1 MFSDTWRF
9 YKFLVLL
16 SVLQPFFTCPGCSVK
31 EDRDLCP
38 CTLVLE
44 FPDEDAERL
53 QYGVTVCLRG
63 DSDVEGGFSL
73 CDTLLA
79 VRSASSASDETSFGA
94 SNDDADS
101 LYDSCPNVISGKLS
115 FSYPV
120 PKGNLDLSIAYSEN
134 GFAGKL
140 NASGR
145 WIEIEEG
152 RPCPPI
158 WTYCEKVSARADRVT
173 VPVRLHKNFC
183 RIDIQVRDVDG
194 AEFPFKLRVRGNV
207 NGYGLD
213 GKPARGDFLCDA
225 ERVETEVAGT
235 EPVLEGAES
244 ETVSEVAGSG
254 HGYAV
259 TVPRQTDD
267 SLILE
272 IVAGGGVA
280 KSFAIGNYIAS
291 SGYDWTSA
299 DLKDICL
306 EIDYARTVILFTIDK
321 WTHSEQF
328 EVVI

>member
-1 MFSDTWRF
+1 MFSETWRF

-44 FPDEDAERL
+44 FPREDAERL
-53 QYGVTVCLRG
+53 QNGVTVCMRG
-63 DSDVEGGFSL
+63 YSDDGFSL

-79 VRSASSASDETSFGA
+79 GRAASDGSP
-94 SNDDADS
+94 DK
-101 LYDSCPNVISGKLS
+101 VSGKW
-115 FSYPV
+115 SYSYVV
-120 PKGNLDLSIAYSEN
+120 PKGDVDLAVSYSAD
-134 GFAGKL
+134 GLAGKL
-140 NASGR
+140 NSSGR
-145 WIEIEEG
+145 WIEIDEG
-152 RPCPPI
+152 RPCPSI
-158 WTYCEKVSARADRVT
+158 WTCCEKVSARADRVT

-194 AEFPFKLRVRGNV
+194 EEFPFKLRVRGNV

-213 GKPARGDFLCDA
+213 GKPARGAFLCDA
-225 ERVETEVAGT
+225 ERSETESAGY
-235 EPVLEGAES
+235 
-244 ETVSEVAGSG
+244 
-254 HGYAV
+254 GYAV

-267 SLILE
+267 SLTLE
-272 IVAGGGVA
+272 IVTDDGVA
-280 KSFAIGNYIAS
+280 KSFAIGNYIAA

-306 EIDYARTVILFTIDK
+306 EIDYARTVISFTIDK

>member
-1 MFSDTWRF
+1 MFSETWRF

-44 FPDEDAERL
+44 FPSEDAERL
-53 QYGVTVCLRG
+53 QDGVTVCLRG
-63 DSDVEGGFSL
+63 NSDDGFSL

-79 VRSASSASDETSFGA
+79 GRAASDGSPDT
-94 SNDDADS
+94 
-101 LYDSCPNVISGKLS
+101 ISDKG
-115 FSYPV
+115 SYSYVV
-120 PKGNLDLSIAYSEN
+120 PKGDIDLAVAYSAD
-134 GFAGKL
+134 GLAGEL
-140 NASGR
+140 NSSGR
-145 WIEIEEG
+145 WIEIDEG
-152 RPCPPI
+152 RPCPSI
-158 WTYCEKVSARADRVT
+158 WTCCEKVSARADRVT
-173 VPVRLHKNFC
+173 VPVRFHKNFC

-194 AEFPFKLRVRGNV
+194 EEFPFKLRVRGNV

-213 GKPARGDFLCDA
+213 GKPARGAFLCDA
-225 ERVETEVAGT
+225 ERSETESAGSGT
-235 EPVLEGAES
+235 ESDGDDSGTAS
-244 ETVSEVAGSG
+244 ENAGSG

-267 SLILE
+267 SLTLE
-272 IVAGGGVA
+272 IVTGDGVA
-280 KSFAIGNYIAS
+280 KSFAIGNYIAA

-306 EIDYARTVILFTIDK
+306 EIDYARTVISFTIDK

>member
-1 MFSDTWRF
+1 MFSETWRF

-44 FPDEDAERL
+44 FPREDAERL
-53 QYGVTVCLRG
+53 QDGVTVCMRG
-63 DSDVEGGFSL
+63 YSDDGFSL

-79 VRSASSASDETSFGA
+79 VRTASDGSPDT
-94 SNDDADS
+94 
-101 LYDSCPNVISGKLS
+101 VSGKW
-115 FSYPV
+115 SYSYVV
-120 PKGNLDLSIAYSEN
+120 PKGDIDLAVAYSAD
-134 GFAGKL
+134 GLAGKL
-140 NASGR
+140 NSSGR
-145 WIEIEEG
+145 WIEIDEG
-152 RPCPPI
+152 RPCPSI
-158 WTYCEKVSARADRVT
+158 WTCCEKVSARADRVT

-194 AEFPFKLRVRGNV
+194 EEFPFKLRVRGNV

-213 GKPARGDFLCDA
+213 GKPARGAFLCDA
-225 ERVETEVAGT
+225 ERSETESTGT
-235 EPVLEGAES
+235 ASES
-244 ETVSEVAGSG
+244 TGY
-254 HGYAV
+254 GYAV

-267 SLILE
+267 SLTLE
-272 IVAGGGVA
+272 IVTGDGVA
-280 KSFAIGNYIAS
+280 KSFAIGNYISA

-306 EIDYARTVILFTIDK
+306 EIDYARTVISFTIDK

>member
-1 MFSDTWRF
+1 MFSETWRF

-38 CTLVLE
+38 CSLVLE
-44 FPDEDAERL
+44 FPREDAERL
-53 QYGVTVCLRG
+53 QDGVTVCMRG
-63 DSDVEGGFSL
+63 CSDDGFSL

-79 VRSASSASDETSFGA
+79 GQAASDGSPDT
-94 SNDDADS
+94 
-101 LYDSCPNVISGKLS
+101 ISDKG
-115 FSYPV
+115 SYSYVV
-120 PKGNLDLSIAYSEN
+120 PKGDIDLAVAYSAD
-134 GFAGKL
+134 GLAGKL
-140 NASGR
+140 NSSGR
-145 WIEIEEG
+145 WIEIDEG
-152 RPCPPI
+152 RPCPSI
-158 WTYCEKVSARADRVT
+158 WTCCEKVSARADRVT

-213 GKPARGDFLCDA
+213 GKPARGAFLCDA
-225 ERVETEVAGT
+225 ERSETESAGSGT
-235 EPVLEGAES
+235 ESDGDDSGTASES
-244 ETVSEVAGSG
+244 TGSG

-267 SLILE
+267 SLTLE
-272 IVAGGGVA
+272 IVTDDGVA
-280 KSFAIGNYIAS
+280 KSFAIGNYIAA
-291 SGYDWTSA
+291 SGYDWTSV

-306 EIDYARTVILFTIDK
+306 EIDYARTVISFTIDK

>member
-1 MFSDTWRF
+1 MFSETWRF

-44 FPDEDAERL
+44 FPGEDAERL
-53 QYGVTVCLRG
+53 QDGVTVCMRG
-63 DSDVEGGFSL
+63 YSGGEDGFSL
-73 CDTLLA
+73 CDTI
-79 VRSASSASDETSFGA
+79 STGQPASGGA
-94 SNDDADS
+94 PDG
-101 LYDSCPNVISGKLS
+101 V
-115 FSYPV
+115 SYSYVV
-120 PKGNLDLSIAYSEN
+120 PKGDIDLAVAYSAD
-134 GFAGKL
+134 GLAGEL
-140 NASGR
+140 NSSGK
-145 WIEIEEG
+145 WIEIDEG
-152 RPCPPI
+152 RPCPSI
-158 WTYCEKVSARADRVT
+158 WTCCEKVSARADRVT

-194 AEFPFKLRVRGNV
+194 EEFPFKLRVRGNV

-213 GKPARGDFLCDA
+213 GKPARGAFLCDA
-225 ERVETEVAGT
+225 ESAETEGTGFGT
-235 EPVLEGAES
+235 E
-244 ETVSEVAGSG
+244 SEVPGSGTASENTGSG

-272 IVAGGGVA
+272 IVTGDGVA

-306 EIDYARTVILFTIDK
+306 EIDYARTVISFTIDK

>member
-1 MFSDTWRF
+1 MFSETWRF

-44 FPDEDAERL
+44 FPGEDAERL
-53 QYGVTVCLRG
+53 YDGVTVCMRG
-63 DSDVEGGFSL
+63 YSDDGFSL

-79 VRSASSASDETSFGA
+79 EKPASEGA
-94 SNDDADS
+94 PDG
-101 LYDSCPNVISGKLS
+101 V
-115 FSYPV
+115 SYSYVV
-120 PKGNLDLSIAYSEN
+120 PKGDVDLAVAYSAD
-134 GFAGKL
+134 GLAGEL
-140 NASGR
+140 NSSGR
-145 WIEIEEG
+145 WIEIDEG
-152 RPCPPI
+152 RPCPSI
-158 WTYCEKVSARADRVT
+158 WTCCEKVSAMADRVT

-194 AEFPFKLRVRGNV
+194 EDFPFKLRVRGNV

-213 GKPARGDFLCDA
+213 GKPARGVFLCDA
-225 ERVETEVAGT
+225 ESAETESLGS
-235 EPVLEGAES
+235 GIES
-244 ETVSEVAGSG
+244 DGAGSG
-254 HGYAV
+254 TASENTGYGHGCAV

-272 IVAGGGVA
+272 IVTGDGVA

>member
-1 MFSDTWRF
+1 MFSETWRF

-38 CTLVLE
+38 CALVLE
-44 FPDEDAERL
+44 FPREDAERL
-53 QYGVTVCLRG
+53 RDGVTVCMRG
-63 DSDVEGGFSL
+63 YSDDVFSL

-79 VRSASSASDETSFGA
+79 GRAASSGGPDT
-94 SNDDADS
+94 
-101 LYDSCPNVISGKLS
+101 VSGKW
-115 FSYPV
+115 SYSYVV
-120 PKGNLDLSIAYSEN
+120 PKGDIDLAVAYSAD
-134 GFAGKL
+134 GLAGEL
-140 NASGR
+140 NSSGR
-145 WIEIEEG
+145 WIEIDEG
-152 RPCPPI
+152 RPCPSI
-158 WTYCEKVSARADRVT
+158 WTCCEKVSARADRVT

-194 AEFPFKLRVRGNV
+194 EEFPFKLRVRGNV

-213 GKPARGDFLCDA
+213 GRPARGAFLCDA
-225 ERVETEVAGT
+225 ERSETE
-235 EPVLEGAES
+235 S
-244 ETVSEVAGSG
+244 AGSG

-272 IVAGGGVA
+272 IVTGDGVA

-306 EIDYARTVILFTIDK
+306 EIDYARTVISFTIDK

>member
-1 MFSDTWRF
+1 MFSETWRF

-44 FPDEDAERL
+44 FPREDADCL
-53 QYGVTVCLRG
+53 QDGVTVCMRG
-63 DSDVEGGFSL
+63 YSDDVFSL

-79 VRSASSASDETSFGA
+79 GQAASDGSPDT
-94 SNDDADS
+94 
-101 LYDSCPNVISGKLS
+101 VSGKW
-115 FSYPV
+115 SYSYVV
-120 PKGNLDLSIAYSEN
+120 PKGDVDLAVAYSAD
-134 GFAGKL
+134 GLAGEL
-140 NASGR
+140 NSSGI
-145 WIEIEEG
+145 WIEIDEG
-152 RPCPPI
+152 RPCPSI
-158 WTYCEKVSARADRVT
+158 WTCCEKVSARADRVT

-194 AEFPFKLRVRGNV
+194 EEFPFKLRVRGNV

-213 GKPARGDFLCDA
+213 GKPARGAFLCDA
-225 ERVETEVAGT
+225 ERSETE
-235 EPVLEGAES
+235 S
-244 ETVSEVAGSG
+244 AGSG

-267 SLILE
+267 SLTLE
-272 IVAGGGVA
+272 IVTDDGVA

-306 EIDYARTVILFTIDK
+306 EIDYARTVISFTIDK

>member
-44 FPDEDAERL
+44 FPREDAERL
-53 QYGVTVCLRG
+53 QDGVTVCMRG
-63 DSDVEGGFSL
+63 YSDDGFSL

-79 VRSASSASDETSFGA
+79 GQLASGGASDG
-94 SNDDADS
+94 
-101 LYDSCPNVISGKLS
+101 V
-115 FSYPV
+115 SYSYVV
-120 PKGNLDLSIAYSEN
+120 PKGDIDLAVAYSAD
-134 GFAGKL
+134 GLAGEL
-140 NASGR
+140 NSSGK
-145 WIEIEEG
+145 WIEIDEG
-152 RPCPPI
+152 RPCPSI
-158 WTYCEKVSARADRVT
+158 WTCCEKVSARADRVT
-173 VPVRLHKNFC
+173 VPVRLRKNFC

-194 AEFPFKLRVRGNV
+194 KEFPFKLRVRGNV

-213 GKPARGDFLCDA
+213 GKSARGAFLCDA
-225 ERVETEVAGT
+225 ERSETEGSGFGT
-235 EPVLEGAES
+235 E
-244 ETVSEVAGSG
+244 SEVPGSGTASENTGSG

-272 IVAGGGVA
+272 IVTGDGVA

>member
-1 MFSDTWRF
+1 MFSETWRF

-38 CTLVLE
+38 CALVLE
-44 FPDEDAERL
+44 FPGEDAERL
-53 QYGVTVCLRG
+53 QEGVTVCMRG
-63 DSDVEGGFSL
+63 YSDGEDGFSL

-79 VRSASSASDETSFGA
+79 GQPASGGA
-94 SNDDADS
+94 LDG
-101 LYDSCPNVISGKLS
+101 V
-115 FSYPV
+115 SYSYVV
-120 PKGNLDLSIAYSEN
+120 PKGDIDLAVAYSAD
-134 GFAGKL
+134 GLAGEL
-140 NASGR
+140 NSSGR
-145 WIEIEEG
+145 WIEINEG
-152 RPCPPI
+152 RPCPSV
-158 WTYCEKVSARADRVT
+158 WTCCEKVSARADRVT

-183 RIDIQVRDVDG
+183 RIDILVRDVDG
-194 AEFPFKLRVRGNV
+194 KVFPFRLRVRGNV

-213 GKPARGDFLCDA
+213 GKPARGPFLCDA
-225 ERVETEVAGT
+225 ERTETEDKESGT
-235 EPVLEGAES
+235 ES
-244 ETVSEVAGSG
+244 EDADSGTVSNYTGSG
-254 HGYAV
+254 HEYAV

-272 IVAGGGVA
+272 IIADDGIA
-280 KSFAIGNYIAS
+280 KSFSIGNYIAS

-306 EIDYARTVILFTIDK
+306 EIDYARTSISFTIDK

>member
-1 MFSDTWRF
+1 MFSETWRF

-44 FPDEDAERL
+44 FPREDAERL
-53 QYGVTVCLRG
+53 QDGVTVCMRG
-63 DSDVEGGFSL
+63 YSDDVFSL

-79 VRSASSASDETSFGA
+79 GRAASSGGPDTISDKG
-94 SNDDADS
+94 
-101 LYDSCPNVISGKLS
+101 
-115 FSYPV
+115 SYSYVV
-120 PKGNLDLSIAYSEN
+120 PKGDIDLAVAYSAD
-134 GFAGKL
+134 GLAGEL
-140 NASGR
+140 NSSGR
-145 WIEIEEG
+145 WIEIDEG
-152 RPCPPI
+152 RPCPSI
-158 WTYCEKVSARADRVT
+158 WTCCEKVSARADRVT

-194 AEFPFKLRVRGNV
+194 EEFPFKLRVRGNV

-213 GKPARGDFLCDA
+213 GKPARGAFLCDT
-225 ERVETEVAGT
+225 ERSETESAGY
-235 EPVLEGAES
+235 
-244 ETVSEVAGSG
+244 
-254 HGYAV
+254 GYAV
-259 TVPRQTDD
+259 TVLRQTDD
-267 SLILE
+267 SLTLE
-272 IVAGGGVA
+272 IVTGDGVA
-280 KSFAIGNYIAS
+280 KSFAIGNYIAA

-306 EIDYARTVILFTIDK
+306 EIDYARTVISFTIDK

>member
-1 MFSDTWRF
+1 MFSETWRF

-44 FPDEDAERL
+44 FPGEDAERL
-53 QYGVTVCLRG
+53 HEGVTVCMRG
-63 DSDVEGGFSL
+63 YSDEVFSL

-79 VRSASSASDETSFGA
+79 GQPASGGAPDGVSYSYVVPKEDIDLAVAYSADGLAGELNS
-94 SNDDADS
+94 
-101 LYDSCPNVISGKLS
+101 SGK
-115 FSYPV
+115 
-120 PKGNLDLSIAYSEN
+120 
-134 GFAGKL
+134 
-140 NASGR
+140 
-145 WIEIEEG
+145 WIEIDEG
-152 RPCPPI
+152 RPCPSI
-158 WTYCEKVSARADRVT
+158 WTCCEKVSARADRVT

-194 AEFPFKLRVRGNV
+194 EDFPFKLRVRGNV

-213 GKPARGDFLCDA
+213 GKPARGAFLCDA
-225 ERVETEVAGT
+225 ESAETEGTGFGT
-235 EPVLEGAES
+235 E
-244 ETVSEVAGSG
+244 SEVPGSGTASENTGSG

-267 SLILE
+267 SLTLE
-272 IVAGGGVA
+272 IVTGDGVA

-291 SGYDWTSA
+291 SGYDWTSE
-299 DLKDICL
+299 DLNDICL
-306 EIDYARTVILFTIDK
+306 EIDYARTVISFTIDK

>member
-44 FPDEDAERL
+44 FPREDAERL
-53 QYGVTVCLRG
+53 QDGVTVCMRG
-63 DSDVEGGFSL
+63 YSDDVFSL

-79 VRSASSASDETSFGA
+79 GQTASDGSPDT
-94 SNDDADS
+94 
-101 LYDSCPNVISGKLS
+101 ISDKG
-115 FSYPV
+115 SYSYVV
-120 PKGNLDLSIAYSEN
+120 PKGDIDLAVAYSAD
-134 GFAGKL
+134 GLAGEL
-140 NASGR
+140 SSSGK
-145 WIEIEEG
+145 WIEIDEG
-152 RPCPPI
+152 RPCPSI
-158 WTYCEKVSARADRVT
+158 WTCCEKVSARADRVT

-194 AEFPFKLRVRGNV
+194 EEFPFKLRVRGNV

-213 GKPARGDFLCDA
+213 GKPARGAFLCDA
-225 ERVETEVAGT
+225 ESAETEGSGT
-235 EPVLEGAES
+235 E
-244 ETVSEVAGSG
+244 SEVPGSGTASESAVSG

-272 IVAGGGVA
+272 IVTGDGVA

-321 WTHSEQF
+321 WTHSEQL

>member
-1 MFSDTWRF
+1 MFSETWRF

-44 FPDEDAERL
+44 FPREDAERL
-53 QYGVTVCLRG
+53 QDGVTVCMRG
-63 DSDVEGGFSL
+63 YSDDGFSL

-79 VRSASSASDETSFGA
+79 GQPASGGASDG
-94 SNDDADS
+94 
-101 LYDSCPNVISGKLS
+101 V
-115 FSYPV
+115 SYSYVV
-120 PKGNLDLSIAYSEN
+120 PKGDIDLAVAYSAD
-134 GFAGKL
+134 GLAGEL
-140 NASGR
+140 NSSGR
-145 WIEIEEG
+145 WIEIDEG
-152 RPCPPI
+152 RPCPSI
-158 WTYCEKVSARADRVT
+158 WTCCEKVSARADRVT

-194 AEFPFKLRVRGNV
+194 EEFPFKLRVRGNV

-213 GKPARGDFLCDA
+213 GKPARGAFLCDA
-225 ERVETEVAGT
+225 ERSETEGSGT
-235 EPVLEGAES
+235 ESDGDDSGTASES
-244 ETVSEVAGSG
+244 TGYG

-267 SLILE
+267 SLTLE
-272 IVAGGGVA
+272 IVTGDGVA
-280 KSFAIGNYIAS
+280 KTFAIGNYIAS

-306 EIDYARTVILFTIDK
+306 EIDYARTVISFTIDK

>member
-1 MFSDTWRF
+1 MFSETWRF

-44 FPDEDAERL
+44 FSGEDAERL
-53 QYGVTVCLRG
+53 QDGVTVCMRG
-63 DSDVEGGFSL
+63 YSDGDDFSL

-79 VRSASSASDETSFGA
+79 GRAASGGASDG
-94 SNDDADS
+94 
-101 LYDSCPNVISGKLS
+101 V
-115 FSYPV
+115 SYSYVV
-120 PKGNLDLSIAYSEN
+120 PKGDIDLAVAYSAD
-134 GFAGKL
+134 GLAGDL
-140 NASGR
+140 NSSGK
-145 WIEIEEG
+145 WIEIDEG
-152 RPCPPI
+152 RPCPSI
-158 WTYCEKVSARADRVT
+158 WTCCEKVSARADRVT

-194 AEFPFKLRVRGNV
+194 EEFPFKLRVRGNV

-213 GKPARGDFLCDA
+213 GKPARGAFLCDA
-225 ERVETEVAGT
+225 ERSETEGSGFGT
-235 EPVLEGAES
+235 E
-244 ETVSEVAGSG
+244 SEVPGSG
-254 HGYAV
+254 TASESTGSKHGYAV

-267 SLILE
+267 SLTLE
-272 IVAGGGVA
+272 IVTDDGVA

>member
-1 MFSDTWRF
+1 MFSETWRF

-44 FPDEDAERL
+44 FPREDAERL
-53 QYGVTVCLRG
+53 QNGVTVCMRG
-63 DSDVEGGFSL
+63 YSDDVFSL
-73 CDTLLA
+73 CDTLL
-79 VRSASSASDETSFGA
+79 VGRVASSGGP
-94 SNDDADS
+94 DA
-101 LYDSCPNVISGKLS
+101 VSGKR
-115 FSYPV
+115 SYSYVV
-120 PKGNLDLSIAYSEN
+120 PKGDIDLAVAYSAD
-134 GFAGKL
+134 GLAGEL
-140 NASGR
+140 NSSGR
-145 WIEIEEG
+145 WIEIDEG
-152 RPCPPI
+152 RPCPSI
-158 WTYCEKVSARADRVT
+158 WTCCEKVSARADRVT

-194 AEFPFKLRVRGNV
+194 EEFPFKLRVRGNV

-213 GKPARGDFLCDA
+213 GKPARGAFLCDA
-225 ERVETEVAGT
+225 ERSETEGSGT
-235 EPVLEGAES
+235 ASES
-244 ETVSEVAGSG
+244 TGYG

-267 SLILE
+267 SLTLE
-272 IVAGGGVA
+272 IVTGDGVA
-280 KSFAIGNYIAS
+280 KSFAIGNYIAA

-306 EIDYARTVILFTIDK
+306 EIDYARTVISFTIDK

>member
-1 MFSDTWRF
+1 MFSETWRF

-44 FPDEDAERL
+44 FPREDAERL
-53 QYGVTVCLRG
+53 QDGVTVCMRG
-63 DSDVEGGFSL
+63 YSDDGFSL

-79 VRSASSASDETSFGA
+79 GQAASDGGPDT
-94 SNDDADS
+94 
-101 LYDSCPNVISGKLS
+101 VSGKW
-115 FSYPV
+115 SYSYVV
-120 PKGNLDLSIAYSEN
+120 PKGEVDLAVAYSAD
-134 GFAGKL
+134 GLAGEL
-140 NASGR
+140 NSSGR
-145 WIEIEEG
+145 WIEIDEG
-152 RPCPPI
+152 RPCPSI
-158 WTYCEKVSARADRVT
+158 WTCCEKVSARADRVT

-194 AEFPFKLRVRGNV
+194 EEFPFKLRVRGNV
-207 NGYGLD
+207 NGYGPD
-213 GKPARGDFLCDA
+213 GKPARGAFLCDA
-225 ERVETEVAGT
+225 ERSETE
-235 EPVLEGAES
+235 S
-244 ETVSEVAGSG
+244 AGSG

-267 SLILE
+267 SLTLE
-272 IVAGGGVA
+272 IVTGYGVA
-280 KSFAIGNYIAS
+280 KSFAIGNYIAA

-306 EIDYARTVILFTIDK
+306 EIDYARTVISFTIDK

>member
-1 MFSDTWRF
+1 MFSETWRF

-44 FPDEDAERL
+44 FPREDAERL
-53 QYGVTVCLRG
+53 QDGVTVCMRG
-63 DSDVEGGFSL
+63 YSDDGFSL

-79 VRSASSASDETSFGA
+79 GQAASDGSPDTVSDKG
-94 SNDDADS
+94 
-101 LYDSCPNVISGKLS
+101 
-115 FSYPV
+115 SYSYVV
-120 PKGNLDLSIAYSEN
+120 PKGDIDLAVAYSAD
-134 GFAGKL
+134 GLAGEL
-140 NASGR
+140 NSSGK
-145 WIEIEEG
+145 WIEIDEG
-152 RPCPPI
+152 RPCPSI
-158 WTYCEKVSARADRVT
+158 WTCCEKVSARADRVT

-194 AEFPFKLRVRGNV
+194 EEFPFKLRVRGNV

-213 GKPARGDFLCDA
+213 GKPARGTFLCDA
-225 ERVETEVAGT
+225 ERSETEGSGT
-235 EPVLEGAES
+235 ESDGDDSGTASES
-244 ETVSEVAGSG
+244 TVSGY
-254 HGYAV
+254 GYAV

-272 IVAGGGVA
+272 IVTDDSVA

-306 EIDYARTVILFTIDK
+306 EIDYARTVISFTIDK

>member
-1 MFSDTWRF
+1 MFSETWRF

-44 FPDEDAERL
+44 FSREDAERL
-53 QYGVTVCLRG
+53 QDGVTVCMRG
-63 DSDVEGGFSL
+63 YSDDVFSL

-79 VRSASSASDETSFGA
+79 GRAASSGGPDT
-94 SNDDADS
+94 
-101 LYDSCPNVISGKLS
+101 VSGKW
-115 FSYPV
+115 SYSYVV
-120 PKGNLDLSIAYSEN
+120 PKGDIDLAVAYSAD
-134 GFAGKL
+134 GLAGKL
-140 NASGR
+140 NSSGR
-145 WIEIEEG
+145 WIEIDEG
-152 RPCPPI
+152 RPCPSI
-158 WTYCEKVSARADRVT
+158 WTCCEKVSARADRVT

-194 AEFPFKLRVRGNV
+194 EEFPFKLRVRGNV

-213 GKPARGDFLCDA
+213 GKPARGAFLCDA
-225 ERVETEVAGT
+225 ERPETESAGSGT
-235 EPVLEGAES
+235 ESDGDDSGAASES
-244 ETVSEVAGSG
+244 TGYG

-267 SLILE
+267 SLTLE
-272 IVAGGGVA
+272 IVTDDGVA
-280 KSFAIGNYIAS
+280 KSFAIGNYIAA

-306 EIDYARTVILFTIDK
+306 EIDYARTVISFTIDK

>member
-1 MFSDTWRF
+1 MFSETWRF

-44 FPDEDAERL
+44 FPREDAERL
-53 QYGVTVCLRG
+53 QDGVTVCMRG
-63 DSDVEGGFSL
+63 CSDDVFSL

-79 VRSASSASDETSFGA
+79 GRAASSGGPDT
-94 SNDDADS
+94 
-101 LYDSCPNVISGKLS
+101 VSGKW
-115 FSYPV
+115 SYSYVV
-120 PKGNLDLSIAYSEN
+120 PKGDIDLAVAYSAD
-134 GFAGKL
+134 GLAGEL
-140 NASGR
+140 NSSGR
-145 WIEIEEG
+145 WMEIDEG
-152 RPCPPI
+152 RPCPSI
-158 WTYCEKVSARADRVT
+158 WTCCEKVSARADRVT

-194 AEFPFKLRVRGNV
+194 EEFPFKLRVRGNV

-213 GKPARGDFLCDA
+213 GKPARGAFLCDA
-225 ERVETEVAGT
+225 ERSETEGSGT
-235 EPVLEGAES
+235 ESDGDDSGTASES
-244 ETVSEVAGSG
+244 TGSG

-267 SLILE
+267 SLTLE
-272 IVAGGGVA
+272 IVTDDGVA
-280 KSFAIGNYIAS
+280 KSFAIGNYIAA

-306 EIDYARTVILFTIDK
+306 EIDYARTVISFTIDK

>member
-1 MFSDTWRF
+1 MFSETWRF

-44 FPDEDAERL
+44 FPREDADRL
-53 QYGVTVCLRG
+53 QDGVTVCMRG
-63 DSDVEGGFSL
+63 YSDDVFSL

-79 VRSASSASDETSFGA
+79 GQAASDGSPDT
-94 SNDDADS
+94 
-101 LYDSCPNVISGKLS
+101 ISDKG
-115 FSYPV
+115 SYSYVV
-120 PKGNLDLSIAYSEN
+120 PKGDIDLAVAYSAD
-134 GFAGKL
+134 GLAGEL
-140 NASGR
+140 NSSGI
-145 WIEIEEG
+145 WIEIDEG
-152 RPCPPI
+152 RPCPSI
-158 WTYCEKVSARADRVT
+158 WTCCEKVSARADRVT

-194 AEFPFKLRVRGNV
+194 EEFPFKLRVRGNV

-213 GKPARGDFLCDA
+213 GKPARGAFLCDA
-225 ERVETEVAGT
+225 ERSETEGSGT
-235 EPVLEGAES
+235 ESDGDDSGTASES
-244 ETVSEVAGSG
+244 TGSR

-267 SLILE
+267 SLTLE
-272 IVAGGGVA
+272 IATDDGVA

-291 SGYDWTSA
+291 SGYDWTSV

-306 EIDYARTVILFTIDK
+306 EIDYARTVISFTIDK

>member
-1 MFSDTWRF
+1 MFSETWRF

-44 FPDEDAERL
+44 FPGEDAEKL
-53 QYGVTVCLRG
+53 QDGVTVCMRG
-63 DSDVEGGFSL
+63 YSDDGFSL

-79 VRSASSASDETSFGA
+79 EQPASEGA
-94 SNDDADS
+94 PDG
-101 LYDSCPNVISGKLS
+101 V
-115 FSYPV
+115 SYSYVV
-120 PKGNLDLSIAYSEN
+120 PKGDVDLAVAYSAD
-134 GFAGKL
+134 GLAGEL
-140 NASGR
+140 NSSGR
-145 WIEIEEG
+145 WIEIDEG
-152 RPCPPI
+152 RPCPSI
-158 WTYCEKVSARADRVT
+158 WTCCEKVSARADRVT

-194 AEFPFKLRVRGNV
+194 EDFPFKLRVRGNV

-213 GKPARGDFLCDA
+213 GKPARGAFLCDA
-225 ERVETEVAGT
+225 ESAETEGSGFGT
-235 EPVLEGAES
+235 E
-244 ETVSEVAGSG
+244 SEVPGSGTASENTGSG

-272 IVAGGGVA
+272 IVTGDGVA

-291 SGYDWTSA
+291 SGYDWASA

>member
-1 MFSDTWRF
+1 MFSETWRF

-44 FPDEDAERL
+44 LPREDAERL
-53 QYGVTVCLRG
+53 QDGVTVCMRG
-63 DSDVEGGFSL
+63 YSDDGFSL

-79 VRSASSASDETSFGA
+79 GQAASDGSPDT
-94 SNDDADS
+94 
-101 LYDSCPNVISGKLS
+101 ISDKG
-115 FSYPV
+115 SYSYVV
-120 PKGNLDLSIAYSEN
+120 PKGDIDLAVAYSAD
-134 GFAGKL
+134 GLAGEL
-140 NASGR
+140 NSSGR
-145 WIEIEEG
+145 WIEIDEG
-152 RPCPPI
+152 RPCPSI
-158 WTYCEKVSARADRVT
+158 WTCCEKVSARADRVT

-194 AEFPFKLRVRGNV
+194 EEFPFKLRVRGNV

-213 GKPARGDFLCDA
+213 GKPARGAFLCDA
-225 ERVETEVAGT
+225 ERSETE
-235 EPVLEGAES
+235 S
-244 ETVSEVAGSG
+244 AGSG

-267 SLILE
+267 SLTLE
-272 IVAGGGVA
+272 IVTDDGVA
-280 KSFAIGNYIAS
+280 KSFAIGNYIAA

-306 EIDYARTVILFTIDK
+306 EIDYARTVISFTIDK

>member
-1 MFSDTWRF
+1 MFSETWRF

-38 CTLVLE
+38 CALVLE
-44 FPDEDAERL
+44 FPNEDAERL
-53 QYGVTVCLRG
+53 QDGVTVCMRG
-63 DSDVEGGFSL
+63 YSDDGFSL

-79 VRSASSASDETSFGA
+79 GQAASDGSPDT
-94 SNDDADS
+94 
-101 LYDSCPNVISGKLS
+101 ISDKW
-115 FSYPV
+115 SYSYVV
-120 PKGNLDLSIAYSEN
+120 PKGDVDLAVAYSED
-134 GFAGKL
+134 GLAGEL
-140 NASGR
+140 NSSGR
-145 WIEIEEG
+145 WIEIDEG
-152 RPCPPI
+152 RPCPSI
-158 WTYCEKVSARADRVT
+158 WTCCEKVSARADRVT

-194 AEFPFKLRVRGNV
+194 EEFPFKLRVGGNV

-213 GKPARGDFLCDA
+213 GKPARGAFLCDA
-225 ERVETEVAGT
+225 ERSETESAGYGT
-235 EPVLEGAES
+235 ESDGDDSGTASES
-244 ETVSEVAGSG
+244 TGSG

-267 SLILE
+267 SLTLE
-272 IVAGGGVA
+272 IVTGNGVA
-280 KSFAIGNYIAS
+280 KSFAIGNYIAA

-306 EIDYARTVILFTIDK
+306 EIDYARTVISFTIDK

>member
-1 MFSDTWRF
+1 MFSETWRF

-44 FPDEDAERL
+44 FPREDAERL
-53 QYGVTVCLRG
+53 QDEVTVCMRG
-63 DSDVEGGFSL
+63 YSDDGFSL

-79 VRSASSASDETSFGA
+79 GQAASDGSPDT
-94 SNDDADS
+94 
-101 LYDSCPNVISGKLS
+101 ISDKW
-115 FSYPV
+115 SYSYVV
-120 PKGNLDLSIAYSEN
+120 PKGDIDLAVAYSAD
-134 GFAGKL
+134 GLAGEL
-140 NASGR
+140 NSSGR
-145 WIEIEEG
+145 WIEIDEG
-152 RPCPPI
+152 RPCPSI
-158 WTYCEKVSARADRVT
+158 WTCCEKVSARADRVT

-194 AEFPFKLRVRGNV
+194 EEFPFKLRVRGNV

-213 GKPARGDFLCDA
+213 GRPARGAFLCDA
-225 ERVETEVAGT
+225 ERSETE
-235 EPVLEGAES
+235 S
-244 ETVSEVAGSG
+244 AGSG

-259 TVPRQTDD
+259 TVPRQTND

-272 IVAGGGVA
+272 IVTDDGVA

-291 SGYDWTSA
+291 SGYDWASA

-306 EIDYARTVILFTIDK
+306 EIDYARTVISFTIDK

>member
-1 MFSDTWRF
+1 MFSETWRF

-44 FPDEDAERL
+44 FPSEDAERL
-53 QYGVTVCLRG
+53 QNGVTVCMRG
-63 DSDVEGGFSL
+63 YSDDGFSL

-79 VRSASSASDETSFGA
+79 GQAASSGGPDTISD
-94 SNDDADS
+94 
-101 LYDSCPNVISGKLS
+101 KW
-115 FSYPV
+115 SYSYVV
-120 PKGNLDLSIAYSEN
+120 PKGDIDLAVAYSAD
-134 GFAGKL
+134 GLAGEL
-140 NASGR
+140 NSSGR
-145 WIEIEEG
+145 WIEIDEG
-152 RPCPPI
+152 RPCPSI
-158 WTYCEKVSARADRVT
+158 WTCCEKVSARADRVT

-183 RIDIQVRDVDG
+183 RIEIQVRDVDG
-194 AEFPFKLRVRGNV
+194 EEFPFKLRVRGNV

-213 GKPARGDFLCDA
+213 GKPARGAFLCDA
-225 ERVETEVAGT
+225 ERSETE
-235 EPVLEGAES
+235 S
-244 ETVSEVAGSG
+244 AGSG

-267 SLILE
+267 SLTLE
-272 IVAGGGVA
+272 IVTGDGVA
-280 KSFAIGNYIAS
+280 KSFAIGNYIAA

-306 EIDYARTVILFTIDK
+306 EIDYARTVISFTIDK

>member
-1 MFSDTWRF
+1 MFSETWRF

-44 FPDEDAERL
+44 FPREDADRL
-53 QYGVTVCLRG
+53 QDGVTVCMRG
-63 DSDVEGGFSL
+63 YSDDVFSL

-79 VRSASSASDETSFGA
+79 GRAASSGGPDI
-94 SNDDADS
+94 
-101 LYDSCPNVISGKLS
+101 VSGKG
-115 FSYPV
+115 SYSYVV
-120 PKGNLDLSIAYSEN
+120 PKGDIDLAVAYSAD
-134 GFAGKL
+134 GLAGEL
-140 NASGR
+140 NSSGR
-145 WIEIEEG
+145 WIEIDEG
-152 RPCPPI
+152 RPCPSI
-158 WTYCEKVSARADRVT
+158 WTCCEKVSARADRVT

-213 GKPARGDFLCDA
+213 GKPARGAFLCDA
-225 ERVETEVAGT
+225 ERSETEGSGFGT
-235 EPVLEGAES
+235 AS
-244 ETVSEVAGSG
+244 ENTGSG

-272 IVAGGGVA
+272 IVTDDGVA

>member
-1 MFSDTWRF
+1 MFSETWRF

-44 FPDEDAERL
+44 FPGEDAERL
-53 QYGVTVCLRG
+53 QEGVTVCMRG
-63 DSDVEGGFSL
+63 YSDDGFSL
-73 CDTLLA
+73 CDTLL
-79 VRSASSASDETSFGA
+79 SGQQASGGA
-94 SNDDADS
+94 PDG
-101 LYDSCPNVISGKLS
+101 V
-115 FSYPV
+115 SYSYVV
-120 PKGNLDLSIAYSEN
+120 PKGDIDLAVAYSAD
-134 GFAGKL
+134 GLAGEL
-140 NASGR
+140 NSSGK
-145 WIEIEEG
+145 WIEIDEG
-152 RPCPPI
+152 RPCPSI
-158 WTYCEKVSARADRVT
+158 WTCCEKVSARSDRVT
-173 VPVRLHKNFC
+173 VPVRLRKNFC

-194 AEFPFKLRVRGNV
+194 KEFPFKLRVRGNV

-213 GKPARGDFLCDA
+213 GKPARGAFLCDA
-225 ERVETEVAGT
+225 ESAETEGTGFGT
-235 EPVLEGAES
+235 E
-244 ETVSEVAGSG
+244 SEVPGSGTASESTVSG

-272 IVAGGGVA
+272 IVTGDGVA

>member
-1 MFSDTWRF
+1 MFSETWRF

-44 FPDEDAERL
+44 FHREDAERL
-53 QYGVTVCLRG
+53 QDGVTVCMRG
-63 DSDVEGGFSL
+63 YSDDVFSL

-79 VRSASSASDETSFGA
+79 GRAASSGGA
-94 SNDDADS
+94 DT
-101 LYDSCPNVISGKLS
+101 VSGKW
-115 FSYPV
+115 SYSYVV
-120 PKGNLDLSIAYSEN
+120 PKGDIDLAVAYSAD
-134 GFAGKL
+134 GLAGEL
-140 NASGR
+140 NSSGI
-145 WIEIEEG
+145 WIEIDER
-152 RPCPPI
+152 RPCPSI
-158 WTYCEKVSARADRVT
+158 WTCCEKVSARTDRVT

-194 AEFPFKLRVRGNV
+194 EEFPFKLRVRGNV

-213 GKPARGDFLCDA
+213 GKPARGAFLCDA
-225 ERVETEVAGT
+225 ERSETE
-235 EPVLEGAES
+235 S
-244 ETVSEVAGSG
+244 AGSG
-254 HGYAV
+254 TESDGDDSGTASESTEYGYAV

-267 SLILE
+267 SLTLE
-272 IVAGGGVA
+272 IVTDDGVA
-280 KSFAIGNYIAS
+280 KSFAIGNYIAA

-306 EIDYARTVILFTIDK
+306 EIDYARTVISFTIDK

>member
-1 MFSDTWRF
+1 MFSETWRF

-44 FPDEDAERL
+44 FPREDAERL
-53 QYGVTVCLRG
+53 QDGVTVCMRG
-63 DSDVEGGFSL
+63 YSDDVFSL
-73 CDTLLA
+73 CDTLLSGRA
-79 VRSASSASDETSFGA
+79 ASSGGHDTVSD
-94 SNDDADS
+94 
-101 LYDSCPNVISGKLS
+101 KW
-115 FSYPV
+115 SYSYVV
-120 PKGNLDLSIAYSEN
+120 PKGDIDLAVAYSAD
-134 GFAGKL
+134 GLAGEL
-140 NASGR
+140 NSSGR
-145 WIEIEEG
+145 WIEIDEG
-152 RPCPPI
+152 RPCPSI
-158 WTYCEKVSARADRVT
+158 WTCCEKVSARADRVT

-194 AEFPFKLRVRGNV
+194 EEFPFKLRVRGNV

-213 GKPARGDFLCDA
+213 GKPARGAFLCDA
-225 ERVETEVAGT
+225 ERSETESAGSGT
-235 EPVLEGAES
+235 ESDGDDSGTASES
-244 ETVSEVAGSG
+244 TGYG

-267 SLILE
+267 SLTLE
-272 IVAGGGVA
+272 IVTDDGVA
-280 KSFAIGNYIAS
+280 KSFAIGNYIAA

-306 EIDYARTVILFTIDK
+306 EIDYARTVISFTIDK

>member
-1 MFSDTWRF
+1 MFSETWRF

-44 FPDEDAERL
+44 FPREDAERL
-53 QYGVTVCLRG
+53 QDGVTVCMRG
-63 DSDVEGGFSL
+63 YSDDGFSL

-79 VRSASSASDETSFGA
+79 GRAASSGGPDT
-94 SNDDADS
+94 
-101 LYDSCPNVISGKLS
+101 VSGKW
-115 FSYPV
+115 SYSYVV
-120 PKGNLDLSIAYSEN
+120 PKGDIDLAVAYYAD
-134 GFAGKL
+134 GLAGEL
-140 NASGR
+140 NSSGK
-145 WIEIEEG
+145 WIEIDEG
-152 RPCPPI
+152 RPCPSI
-158 WTYCEKVSARADRVT
+158 WTCCEKVSARADRVT

-183 RIDIQVRDVDG
+183 RIDIQVKDVDG
-194 AEFPFKLRVRGNV
+194 EEFPFKLRVRGNV

-213 GKPARGDFLCDA
+213 GKPARGAFLCDA
-225 ERVETEVAGT
+225 ESAETEGSGT
-235 EPVLEGAES
+235 ASES
-244 ETVSEVAGSG
+244 TGSG

-267 SLILE
+267 SLTLE
-272 IVAGGGVA
+272 IVTDDGVA
-280 KSFAIGNYIAS
+280 KSFAIGNYIAA

-306 EIDYARTVILFTIDK
+306 EIDYARTVISFTIDK

>member
-1 MFSDTWRF
+1 MFSETWRF

-38 CTLVLE
+38 CTLMLE
-44 FPDEDAERL
+44 FPREDAERL
-53 QYGVTVCLRG
+53 QDGVTVCMRG
-63 DSDVEGGFSL
+63 YSDDGFSL

-79 VRSASSASDETSFGA
+79 GQAASDGSPDTVLDKG
-94 SNDDADS
+94 
-101 LYDSCPNVISGKLS
+101 
-115 FSYPV
+115 SYSYVV
-120 PKGNLDLSIAYSEN
+120 PKGDIDLAVAYSAD
-134 GFAGKL
+134 GLTGKL
-140 NASGR
+140 NSSGR
-145 WIEIEEG
+145 WIEIDEG
-152 RPCPPI
+152 RPCPSI
-158 WTYCEKVSARADRVT
+158 WTCCEKVSARADRVT

-194 AEFPFKLRVRGNV
+194 EEFPFKLGVRGNV

-213 GKPARGDFLCDA
+213 GKPARGAFICDA
-225 ERVETEVAGT
+225 ER
-235 EPVLEGAES
+235 S
-244 ETVSEVAGSG
+244 ETASAGSG
-254 HGYAV
+254 TESDGDGSGTASESTGYGYAV

-272 IVAGGGVA
+272 IVTDDGVA
-280 KSFAIGNYIAS
+280 KSFAIGNYIAA

-306 EIDYARTVILFTIDK
+306 EIDYARTVISFTIDK

>member
-1 MFSDTWRF
+1 MFSETWRF

-44 FPDEDAERL
+44 FPREDAERL
-53 QYGVTVCLRG
+53 QNGVTVCMRG
-63 DSDVEGGFSL
+63 YSDDGFSL

-79 VRSASSASDETSFGA
+79 GRAASDGSP
-94 SNDDADS
+94 DK
-101 LYDSCPNVISGKLS
+101 VSGKW
-115 FSYPV
+115 SYSYVV
-120 PKGNLDLSIAYSEN
+120 PKGDVDLAVAYSAD
-134 GFAGKL
+134 GLAGEL
-140 NASGR
+140 NSSGR
-145 WIEIEEG
+145 WIEIDEG
-152 RPCPPI
+152 RPCPSI
-158 WTYCEKVSARADRVT
+158 WTCCEKVSARADRVT

-194 AEFPFKLRVRGNV
+194 EKFPFKLRVRGNV

-213 GKPARGDFLCDA
+213 GKPARGAFLCDA
-225 ERVETEVAGT
+225 ERSETESTGY
-235 EPVLEGAES
+235 
-244 ETVSEVAGSG
+244 
-254 HGYAV
+254 GYAV

-267 SLILE
+267 SLTLE
-272 IVAGGGVA
+272 IVTGDGVA

-306 EIDYARTVILFTIDK
+306 EIDYARTVISFTIDK

>member
-1 MFSDTWRF
+1 MFSETWRF

-38 CTLVLE
+38 CALVLE
-44 FPDEDAERL
+44 FPNEDAERL
-53 QYGVTVCLRG
+53 QDGVTVCMRG
-63 DSDVEGGFSL
+63 YSDDVISL

-79 VRSASSASDETSFGA
+79 GRAASSRGPDT
-94 SNDDADS
+94 
-101 LYDSCPNVISGKLS
+101 VSGKW
-115 FSYPV
+115 SYSYVV
-120 PKGNLDLSIAYSEN
+120 PKGDVDLAVAYSAD
-134 GFAGKL
+134 GLAGEL
-140 NASGR
+140 NSSGR
-145 WIEIEEG
+145 WIEIDEG
-152 RPCPPI
+152 RPCPSI
-158 WTYCEKVSARADRVT
+158 WTCCEKVSARADRVT

-194 AEFPFKLRVRGNV
+194 EEFPFKLRVRGNV

-213 GKPARGDFLCDA
+213 GKPARGAFLCDA
-225 ERVETEVAGT
+225 ERSETESAGSGT
-235 EPVLEGAES
+235 ESDGDDSGTASES
-244 ETVSEVAGSG
+244 TGYG

-267 SLILE
+267 SLTLE
-272 IVAGGGVA
+272 IVTGDGVA

-306 EIDYARTVILFTIDK
+306 EIDYARTVISFTIDK

>member
-1 MFSDTWRF
+1 MFSETWRF

-38 CTLVLE
+38 CSLVLE
-44 FPDEDAERL
+44 FPREDAERL
-53 QYGVTVCLRG
+53 QDGVTVCMRG
-63 DSDVEGGFSL
+63 CSDDGFSL

-79 VRSASSASDETSFGA
+79 GQAASDGSPDT
-94 SNDDADS
+94 
-101 LYDSCPNVISGKLS
+101 ISDKG
-115 FSYPV
+115 SYSYVV
-120 PKGNLDLSIAYSEN
+120 PKGDIDLAVAYSAD
-134 GFAGKL
+134 GLAGKL
-140 NASGR
+140 NSSGR
-145 WIEIEEG
+145 WIEIDEG
-152 RPCPPI
+152 RPCPSI
-158 WTYCEKVSARADRVT
+158 WTCCEKVSARADRVT

-213 GKPARGDFLCDA
+213 GKPARGAFLCDA
-225 ERVETEVAGT
+225 ERSETESAGSGT
-235 EPVLEGAES
+235 ESDGDDSGTASES
-244 ETVSEVAGSG
+244 TGSG

-267 SLILE
+267 SLTLE
-272 IVAGGGVA
+272 IVTDDGVA
-280 KSFAIGNYIAS
+280 KSFAIGNYIAA

-306 EIDYARTVILFTIDK
+306 EIDYARSVISFTIDK

>member
-1 MFSDTWRF
+1 MFSETWRF

-44 FPDEDAERL
+44 FPREDAERL
-53 QYGVTVCLRG
+53 QDGVTVCMRG
-63 DSDVEGGFSL
+63 YSDDVFSL

-79 VRSASSASDETSFGA
+79 GQAASDGSPDT
-94 SNDDADS
+94 
-101 LYDSCPNVISGKLS
+101 ISDKW
-115 FSYPV
+115 SYSYVV
-120 PKGNLDLSIAYSEN
+120 PKGDIDLAVAYSAD
-134 GFAGKL
+134 GLVGKL
-140 NASGR
+140 NSSER
-145 WIEIEEG
+145 WIEIDEG
-152 RPCPPI
+152 RPCPSI
-158 WTYCEKVSARADRVT
+158 WTCCEKVSARADRVT

-194 AEFPFKLRVRGNV
+194 EEFPFKLRVRGNV

-213 GKPARGDFLCDA
+213 GKPARGAFLCDA
-225 ERVETEVAGT
+225 ERSETEGSGT
-235 EPVLEGAES
+235 ESDGDDSGTASES
-244 ETVSEVAGSG
+244 TGSK

-259 TVPRQTDD
+259 TVPRQTDN

-272 IVAGGGVA
+272 IVTDNGVA
-280 KSFAIGNYIAS
+280 KSFAIGNYIAA

-306 EIDYARTVILFTIDK
+306 EIDYARTVISFTIDK

>member
-1 MFSDTWRF
+1 MFSETWRF

-44 FPDEDAERL
+44 FPREDAERL
-53 QYGVTVCLRG
+53 QDGVTVSMRG
-63 DSDVEGGFSL
+63 YSDDGFSL

-79 VRSASSASDETSFGA
+79 GQAASDGSPDT
-94 SNDDADS
+94 
-101 LYDSCPNVISGKLS
+101 ISDKG
-115 FSYPV
+115 SYSYVV
-120 PKGNLDLSIAYSEN
+120 PKGDIDLAVAYSAD
-134 GFAGKL
+134 GLAGEL
-140 NASGR
+140 NSSGR
-145 WIEIEEG
+145 WIEIDEG
-152 RPCPPI
+152 RPCPSI
-158 WTYCEKVSARADRVT
+158 WTCCEKVSARADRVA

-194 AEFPFKLRVRGNV
+194 EEFPFKLRVRGNV

-213 GKPARGDFLCDA
+213 GKPARGAFLCDA
-225 ERVETEVAGT
+225 ERSETEGSGT
-235 EPVLEGAES
+235 ESDGDDSGTASES
-244 ETVSEVAGSG
+244 TGSG

-259 TVPRQTDD
+259 TVPRQTDE
-267 SLILE
+267 SMTLE
-272 IVAGGGVA
+272 IVTDDGVA

-306 EIDYARTVILFTIDK
+306 EIDYARTVISFTIDK

>member
-1 MFSDTWRF
+1 MFSETWRF

-44 FPDEDAERL
+44 FPREDAERL
-53 QYGVTVCLRG
+53 RNGVTVCMRAY
-63 DSDVEGGFSL
+63 SDDVFSL

-79 VRSASSASDETSFGA
+79 GRAASSGGPD
-94 SNDDADS
+94 
-101 LYDSCPNVISGKLS
+101 NVSGKW
-115 FSYPV
+115 SYSYAV
-120 PKGNLDLSIAYSEN
+120 PKGDIDLAVAYSAD
-134 GFAGKL
+134 GLAGEL
-140 NASGR
+140 NSSGR
-145 WIEIEEG
+145 WIEIDER
-152 RPCPPI
+152 RPCPSI
-158 WTYCEKVSARADRVT
+158 WTCCEKVSARADRVT

-194 AEFPFKLRVRGNV
+194 EEFPFKLRVRGNV

-213 GKPARGDFLCDA
+213 GKPARGAFLCDA
-225 ERVETEVAGT
+225 ERSETEGSGT
-235 EPVLEGAES
+235 ESDSDDSGTASES
-244 ETVSEVAGSG
+244 SGYG

-267 SLILE
+267 SLTLE
-272 IVAGGGVA
+272 IVTGDGVA

-306 EIDYARTVILFTIDK
+306 EIDYARTVISFTIDK